1 MARLVSVRAENFAG
15 FEVFDWTLA
24 KQGLVFVIGDN
35 RDTEAASSNGA
46 CKSGVF
52 KALGW
57 GLYGEAIDG
66 ESGDKVIRRGTKSA
80 RVVVNI
86 VDGSDAYSVVRERWK
101 QAPKL
106 YLEKNGERV
115 SASKADLQRAIN
127 GLIGVDWEGF
137 KNTVLYGQG
146 DRDRFVY
153 PTTRDADRKGIL
165 HRILGT
171 GVFELC
177 HAEAKKRRLAAEKD
191 RDAALADVARL
202 TQRIQDHDL
211 DALREQKD
219 GYADDVAQRVAQ
231 LTSDARELA
240 DKAKTVASDIDA
252 QAKRDEIDLIDS
264 FGNAGKRAVAAAIE
278 VRRRAREA
286 TRAAGQ
292 LKANTSAELR
302 THTQALARL
311 TGDRCPVCTGDLS
324 KGHAAAHRAELV
336 AKGDELKGA
345 LTKAEK
351 AEQDALRAER
361 AADRS
366 VTEAEES
373 QRSTGERRARLV
385 AELDA
390 VEASKER
397 VRELVARASEKAD
410 EARVLKGAPN
420 PHLAPYLK
428 AKRKVRALKAERKQ
442 ARARAAALA
451 TDLEHLAFWAKG
463 FGPTGIPSFALDS
476 VMPLL
481 TDRANHY
488 LLTLSGGDISVNFS
502 TQRELKGS
510 GELRDEIGITWS
522 IEGIDGYPPSGGQW
536 KKLEIA
542 TNFALMDLVRTREG
556 SHVNIL
562 CLDECLD
569 GLDSEGRQRVVEL
582 LQALR
587 KERESIF
594 LISHDPDLAEAFER
608 TLIVI
613 KENGVSRLERA
624 M

>member
-1 MARLVSVRAENFAG
+1 MARLVSVQGENFAG
-15 FEVFDWTLA
+15 FESFDWTLV
-24 KQGLVFVIGDN
+24 KQGLVFIIGDN
-35 RDTEAASSNGA
+35 RDTEAATSNGA
-46 CKSGVF
+46 CKSGLF

-66 ESGDKVIRRGTKSA
+66 EPGDKVIRRGTKSA
-80 RVVVNI
+80 RVVVNV

-127 GLIGVDWEGF
+127 ALIGVDWEGF

-153 PTTRDADRKGIL
+153 PTTRDVDRKAIL

-177 HAEAKKRRLAAEKD
+177 HVEAKKRRLVVEKE
-191 RDAALADVARL
+191 RDAAVADVARL
-202 TQRIQDHDL
+202 TQRIDDHDL
-211 DALREQKD
+211 DALRERKD
-219 GYADDVAQRVAQ
+219 GYAGDVAAKVAQ
-231 LTSDARELA
+231 LTGDARELA

-252 QAKRDEIDLIDS
+252 QAKRDELATLDAAL
-264 FGNAGKRAVAAAIE
+264 ATAKRAVSDAIDA
-278 VRRRAREA
+278 RRTAREA

-292 LKANTSAELR
+292 VKANATAELR
-302 THTQALARL
+302 AHTQALARL

-324 KGHAAAHRAELV
+324 KGHAATHRAELV
-336 AKGDELKGA
+336 ARGEALKVELTA
-345 LTKAEK
+345 
-351 AEQDALRAER
+351 AEQTEQEALRAER
-361 AADRS
+361 AADRAVS
-366 VTEAEES
+366 EVEAG
-373 QRSTGERRARLV
+373 QRRTGERRARV
-385 AELDA
+385 AAELDA
-390 VEASKER
+390 VETSKDR
-397 VRELVARASEKAD
+397 VRELVARSREKAD
-410 EARVLKGAPN
+410 EARVLKDAPN
-420 PHLAPYLK
+420 PYLDPYVK

-442 ARARAAALA
+442 ARARAKTL
-451 TDLEHLAFWAKG
+451 TSDLEHLAFWAKG

-488 LLTLSGGDISVNFS
+488 LLTLAGGDISISFA
-502 TQRELKGS
+502 TQRELKG
-510 GELRDEIGITWS
+510 GEMRDEIGITWS
-522 IEGIDGYPPSGGQW
+522 IEGISGYPPSGGQW
-536 KKLEIA
+536 KKMEIA

-569 GLDSEGRQRVVEL
+569 GLDGEGRQRVVEL

-587 KERESIF
+587 RERESIF
-594 LISHDPDLAEAFER
+594 LISHDSDLAEAFER
-608 TLIVI
+608 TLIVT